1 MIKNIN
7 KTSSNNNDDETKDIE
22 CLKHNLNI
30 IEEKTNIIK
39 ENLDNHNEEINRMK
53 SMVTKQTQEIKYLSF
68 NHQKKIE
75 KMKIKT
81 KEIYAIQRNI
91 CEKHEQTTKC
101 LESVMKTTQGLR
113 EFKHD
118 CEEDINDIKN
128 IIKKTKIQ

>member
-68 NHQKKIE
+68 NHQKKN
-75 KMKIKT
+75 
-81 KEIYAIQRNI
+81 R
-91 CEKHEQTTKC
+91 
-101 LESVMKTTQGLR
+101 
-113 EFKHD
+113 
-118 CEEDINDIKN
+118 KN
-128 IIKKTKIQ
+128 EN